1 MRWFE
6 GFEGIQAFFARG
18 ALPVLAATVL
28 AVSAVPAAA
37 EPISYFKVDGISYNT
52 EIPTPESV
60 LRHELGEKPVRHA
73 RLVDY
78 LRKVAAA
85 SDRLTVET
93 IGYSHEGRPILFLVA
108 TSPENHGRL
117 DEIRAAQLART
128 DPSTAAPDDENAP
141 VVVWLN
147 YGVHGAESSGMDASL
162 PVAWHLAAAQGPEIE
177 EMLSNSVILISAVFN
192 PDGHSRRVDHVYKFS
207 SEVPVTNPDH
217 AQHRLWLEARTN
229 HYWFDLNR
237 QWLLQTQPE
246 SRAWMR
252 KWHEWKPNVSADYHE
267 MGSDATY
274 YFHPGEPKR
283 KNPLIPDRERELLKE
298 ISKRHAEFMDSEAR
312 LYYSEERFDNF
323 YIGKGSTY
331 PSING
336 SVGILFEAAAAR
348 GGKVEGDNGIRTYAD
363 NIRTHFRT
371 SLTTIQGG
379 LNLRE
384 ELLTY
389 QRAFFEQSVTEA
401 GGDMLRAFV
410 FKTQGDR
417 ARLLHFVDLLRRH
430 DVKVYRLARDVRIN
444 NERYT
449 PGDSFIVPVQQPQY
463 RMIRGLFD
471 RLTEFEENIFYDVSG
486 WTLPLAYDLTYHR
499 LIQGGF
505 GEGMLGEEASP
516 ELPVYEPPPQA
527 SYGYMFDW
535 AEYYAPRA
543 AYRLMEAGVRMRT
556 AFRPLTVDTAEG
568 EVEFGRGA
576 IFVPLVRQDVDAER
590 IHQIVSEIA
599 AEDSVR
605 VHAVTSGLTP
615 IPGGDLGAPISLRT
629 VKKPSVLLIYGD
641 GLISYD
647 VGEVWHLLDHR
658 MRMPV
663 VLRKKDDLGGIDWSD
678 YTHIILSGG
687 WEANLDEETTERLG
701 QWIKE
706 EGGVLIGVRQGAEWA
721 QGALLEKE
729 KKESEEGEKK
739 PESGGEKG
747 GEGEEKEPLRYDYAD
762 KPLRDAE
769 HVVGGAI
776 FSADL
781 DNTHP
786 IGFGYGDRM
795 LPLHRN
801 TDIVLKR
808 PEEDPF
814 ATVVQYAE
822 EPLLTGYA
830 SKRRQEEVSGE
841 PAVVARRLGAGTVV
855 LYADNPNFRGTFL
868 GTSKLFLNAIFFGD
882 LIEPAYGDYEP

>member
-1 MRWFE
+1 
-6 GFEGIQAFFARG
+6 
-18 ALPVLAATVL
+18 
-28 AVSAVPAAA
+28 
-37 EPISYFKVDGISYNT
+37 
-52 EIPTPESV
+52 
-60 LRHELGEKPVRHA
+60 
-73 RLVDY
+73 
-78 LRKVAAA
+78 
-85 SDRLTVET
+85 
-93 IGYSHEGRPILFLVA
+93 HEGRPILFLVA
-108 TSPENHGRL
+108 TSPENHARL
-117 DEIRAAQLART
+117 DEIRAAHLART
-128 DPSTAAPDDENAP
+128 DPSAPPPDDEDAP

-162 PVAWHLAAAQGPEIE
+162 PVAWHLAAAQGPEID
-177 EMLSNSVILISAVFN
+177 EMLANSVILIAAVFN

-217 AQHRLWLEARTN
+217 AQHNLWLEARTN

-283 KNPLIPDRERELLKE
+283 KNPLIPDRERELLSE
-298 ISKRHAEFMDSEAR
+298 IAKRHAAFMDSEAR
-312 LYYSEERFDNF
+312 LFYSEERFDNF

-348 GGKVEGDNGIRTYAD
+348 GGQVEGDNGIRTYAD

-371 SLTTIQGG
+371 SLTTIEGG
-379 LNLRE
+379 LNLRPQ
-384 ELLTY
+384 LLAY

-401 GGDMLRAFV
+401 GGDVLRAWV
-410 FKTQGDR
+410 FKTEGDR
-417 ARLLHFVDLLRRH
+417 ARLLKFVDLLRRH
-430 DVKVYRLARDVRIN
+430 DIRVHHLARDVKIN
-444 NERYT
+444 NETYAK
-449 PGDSFIVPVQQPQY
+449 DESFIVPMQQPQY

-499 LIQGGF
+499 LIQGGY
-505 GEGMLGEEASP
+505 GAGMLGEEATA
-516 ELPVYEPPPQA
+516 ELPVHEPPEQA

-543 AYRLMEAGVRMRT
+543 AWRLMDAGVRVRT
-556 AFRPLTVDTAEG
+556 AFRPLTVDTDKG

-576 IFVPLVRQDVDAER
+576 IFVPLARQEVSAER
-590 IHQIVSEIA
+590 IHEVAKEISA
-599 AEDSVR
+599 KDSVQ

-615 IPGGDLGAPISLRT
+615 IPGGDLGAPVSLRT
-629 VKKPSVLLIYGD
+629 AKKPSVLLIYGD
-641 GLISYD
+641 GLIAYD

-658 MRMPV
+658 MHLPV
-663 VLRKKDDLGGIDWSD
+663 VLRRKDDLGGIDWSR

-687 WEANLDEETTERLG
+687 WEPALDEKTAERLT

-721 QGALLEKE
+721 QDTLLKPED
-729 KKESEEGEKK
+729 EEGGEKK
-739 PESGGEKG
+739 KNGAADDEKKN
-747 GEGEEKEPLRYDYAD
+747 GEEEEPLRYDYAD

-776 FSADL
+776 FAADL

-786 IGFGYGDRM
+786 LGFGYGDRL

-801 TDIVLKR
+801 TDIVLNR
-808 PEEDPF
+808 PEDPF
-814 ATVVQYAE
+814 ATVVQYTE
-822 EPLLTGYA
+822 KPLMTGYA
-830 SKRRQEEVSGE
+830 SERRQEEVSGK
-841 PAVVARRLGAGTVV
+841 PAVVAQRLGEGTVV

-868 GTSKLFLNAIFFGD
+868 GTSKLFLNAIFFGG
-882 LIEPAYGDYEP
+882 LIEPAYGDYER